1 VTREEIADVVNRRRR
16 AMLNRDAIAVASLYA
31 ESCVLE
37 SPTAGGAVTGRAAI
51 AQVHQTWFNAFPD
64 VALTFDEPLI
74 DGNRVVQTI
83 TSVGT
88 DTGQF
93 LGLPPTG
100 KPFRVRIV
108 FMTTVKDHLIVHEQR
123 VFDFT
128 GMLVQIGVLK
138 AKPA

>member
-1 VTREEIADVVNRRRR
+1 
-16 AMLNRDAIAVASLYA
+16 M
-31 ESCVLE
+31 SC
-37 SPTAGGAVTGRAAI
+37 T
-51 AQVHQTWFNAFPD
+51 
-64 VALTFDEPLI
+64 TFEEPLI
-74 DGNRVVQTI
+74 DGNRVVQMI

-100 KPFRVRIV
+100 KPFRVRVV
-108 FMTTVKDHLIVHEQR
+108 FLTTVRDHLIVHEQR
-123 VFDFT
+123 VYDFT